1 MMTARECLAD
11 ARGMGEEMIDDMG
24 GMVSGGRKTGGDMS
38 PNKGRKE
45 LKATEKARLILEEL
59 KRNGPGELAEEKLH
73 SKKELIRNL
82 AANIR
87 ELRAEGHSYESIM
100 NGLAKGGIT
109 IKESTL
115 KKYLNAARK
124 PRRKKA
130 RNVIA
135 SKAEVSAPTLKV
147 IVPPLL
153 QPDKP
158 IHPTNRSDG
167 SFAVLPDEAV

>member
-1 MMTARECLAD
+1 
-11 ARGMGEEMIDDMG
+11 
-24 GMVSGGRKTGGDMS
+24 MS
-38 PNKGRKE
+38 LNRGRKE
-45 LKATEKARLILEEL
+45 LKATEKARVILEEL
-59 KRNGPGELAEEKLH
+59 KRNGPGEMEEEKRH

-115 KKYLNAARK
+115 KTYLNAAMK

-130 RNVIA
+130 RTVKT
-135 SKAEVSAPTLKV
+135 SKVEVSTKALKA

-153 QPDKP
+153 QPNKP
-158 IHPTNRSDG
+158 VHPTNRSDG